1 MVLMSRYDVDE
12 AQYYSTL
19 WKYINRWALK
29 NNKSHPIYIL
39 HEDRKPEAT
48 FTDFNIDSENL
59 LPAINACR
67 GIKDQHEIELIRK
80 ANEISGFAHRTIFQ
94 KIRNMTNETE
104 IEGAFLN
111 ACISRGAKN
120 QAYEIIAASGEN
132 AATLH
137 YVKNN
142 EPLAGRQLVCLDAGC
157 EWDCYASD
165 VTRTFPTSGE
175 WPSQKAQDIYNLVEK
190 MQERCINGM
199 RKGARYLD
207 LHYLAH
213 TIAIEGLLK
222 LGVLKGGTV
231 DEIRKS
237 GASKVFFPHGL
248 GHHVGLEVHD
258 VAAKSIMAPNKDNK
272 NDHEDDLAG
281 LIPGSSREPCTLSA
295 PVLEEGMVVTV
306 EPGVYFSRFALD
318 SVRNEEVSKFIDMDV
333 AESYIPVGGV
343 RIEDDI
349 LVTATG
355 YENLTT
361 APKGE
366 EMLEIIRRGEDE

>member
-1 MVLMSRYDVDE
+1 
-12 AQYYSTL
+12 
-19 WKYINRWALK
+19 
-29 NNKSHPIYIL
+29 
-39 HEDRKPEAT
+39 
-48 FTDFNIDSENL
+48 
-59 LPAINACR
+59 
-67 GIKDQHEIELIRK
+67 
-80 ANEISGFAHRTIFQ
+80 
-94 KIRNMTNETE
+94 MTNETE

-111 ACISRGAKN
+111 ACVSRGAKN
-120 QAYEIIAASGEN
+120 QAYEIIAASGAN

-165 VTRTFPTSGE
+165 VTRTFPTSGD
-175 WPSQKAQDIYNLVEK
+175 WPSQRARDIYNLVEK

-222 LGVLKGGTV
+222 LGILKGGTV

-237 GASKVFFPHGL
+237 GVSKVFFPHGL

-258 VAAKSIMAPNKDNK
+258 VSANSIMADYNN
-272 NDHEDDLAG
+272 NDHEDDLAK

-318 SVRNEEVSKFIDMDV
+318 SVRNEDISKFIDMDV

-366 EMLEIIRRGEDE
+366 EMLEIIRRGEDKC

>member
-1 MVLMSRYDVDE
+1 MHRYDVDG
-12 AQYYSTL
+12 AHYHSAL
-19 WKYINRWALK
+19 WKYINQWALK
-29 NNKSHPIYIL
+29 NNRTHPIYIL
-39 HEDRKPEAT
+39 HEDQKPEAT
-48 FTDFNIDSENL
+48 FTDFTIDSENL
-59 LPAINACR
+59 MPAINTCR
-67 GIKDQHEIELIRK
+67 GVKDDHEIGLIRK
-80 ANEISGFAHRTIFQ
+80 ANEVSGFAHRNIFQ
-94 KIRNMTNETE
+94 KIQKMKNETE
-104 IEGAFLN
+104 IEAAFLD
-111 ACISRGAKN
+111 ACVSRGAKN
-120 QAYEIIAASGEN
+120 QAYEIIAASGAN

-142 EPLAGRQLVCLDAGC
+142 EPLAGRQLVCVDAGC

-165 VTRTFPTSGE
+165 VTRTFPISGE
-175 WPSQKAQDIYNLVEK
+175 WPSQKAQDIYSLVEE
-190 MQERCINGM
+190 MQERCIKGM
-199 RKGARYLD
+199 RKGARFPD

-213 TIAIEGLLK
+213 SIAIGGLLK

-237 GASKVFFPHGL
+237 GVSKVFFPHGL

-258 VAAKSIMAPNKDNK
+258 VSSNSNV
-272 NDHEDDLAG
+272 NDHDDDLAK
-281 LIPGSSREPCTLSA
+281 LIPVNSREPCTLSA

-318 SVRNEEVSKFIDMDV
+318 NVRKQEISKFIDMDV
-333 AESYIPVGGV
+333 AESYIPIGGV

-349 LVTATG
+349 LVTDKG

-366 EMLEIIRRGEDE
+366 EMLEIIRRGE